1 MQTFRPEVCQM
12 SSDTCT
18 VTIPKDL
25 GRWKT
30 TKSAEEARAEIT
42 KTLRNLDIAHNEDN
56 WSKWER
62 YFNMLVNSLEL
73 STFIFGDMRAPTTRT
88 DLQIELAGG
97 DASRFDSKLLP
108 HLYRDVVGKIF
119 HRDRPEVEIVNEE
132 EKRRF
137 DSNMMLVYGMLD
149 MGM

>member
-1 MQTFRPEVCQM
+1 
-12 SSDTCT
+12 
-18 VTIPKDL
+18 
-25 GRWKT
+25 
-30 TKSAEEARAEIT
+30 
-42 KTLRNLDIAHNEDN
+42 
-56 WSKWER
+56 
-62 YFNMLVNSLEL
+62 MLVNSLEL